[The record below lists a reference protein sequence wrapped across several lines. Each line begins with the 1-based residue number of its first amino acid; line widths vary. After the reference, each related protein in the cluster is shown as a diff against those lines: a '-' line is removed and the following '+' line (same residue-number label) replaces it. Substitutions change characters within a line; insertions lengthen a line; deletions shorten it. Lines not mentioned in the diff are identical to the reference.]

1 MQKIYTHF
9 RRAPA
14 THKLGVLYVIDA
26 VTRQWID
33 KAGSTGPEIAASSP
47 QDGTFAAG
55 VQKIAE
61 LLPQMMTDLISNAPY
76 DQKVSCINRPPRR
89 GRFAVA

>member
-33 KAGSTGPEIAASSP
+33 KAGQSGQEISASSP

-55 VQKIAE
+55 VQKISQ

-76 DQKVSCINRPPRR
+76 DQKVCRCS
-89 GRFAVA
+89 